1 MTTAMDMELGGEVKV
16 SPMSKEQI
24 FYKVCDIMRN
34 EAMVDMD
41 TEIHMATL
49 MTDSLGMESLDL
61 LDLSM
66 KVEREFGVKIPDDD
80 FYKMD
85 TYSVGVLCNVI
96 EREPEKK
103 ANN

>member
-1 MTTAMDMELGGEVKV
+1 MAEDILGGDTRLA
-16 SPMSKEQI
+16 PMSTEQI

-41 TEIHMATL
+41 TEIRMSTL

-66 KVEREFGVKIPDDD
+66 EVEREFGVKIPDDD

-96 EREPEKK
+96 ERELEKK